1 MKRFLGE
8 SFGGVERPSLVE
20 RVALEFHHYSTREN
34 KVNER
39 LLVIFKVFPFA
50 FIQENLWSVF

>member
-1 MKRFLGE
+1 M
-8 SFGGVERPSLVE
+8 ERPSLVE

-34 KVNER
+34 KVNEQ
-39 LLVIFKVFPFA
+39 LLVIFEVFPFA